1 MISKATT
8 TTSSQEVSLKALRRS
23 NSLGLSPSTST
34 ATATTTSTTTSG
46 SCQLDDLRSKPS
58 KTAVAITTTHSLSA
72 DTYEITCR
80 ATSGTRKT
88 PVSIH
93 FVLTLRDLSPGGRTY
108 QVTTRPSPSYFTII
122 TNECQYDGGNYELL
136 RALFFRNEAAVP
148 WPLFAN
154 RLQRNIITITKQTLR
169 DTQRCLSR
177 HELAYIYARFFEPLS
192 LSLNIPGASQA
203 QAAPTVSCAAFE
215 TFWLWYG
222 KAVHQ
227 LKNSKNL
234 HAMWSKGVFWGFAS
248 REDAERAVLAEGA
261 PGVFVLRFSETNP
274 GAFAACYSAA
284 VEGEWEQKGKGGSQK
299 GKGETQKGKDWE
311 QKNSCGGGGG
321 NHKGK
326 DGCQKV
332 KDEGKGLRVVAYHLL
347 FPVNSVTQHHSLSD
361 VVQDAAELE
370 TVLKVSFDDRVRVKS
385 EDGSEAEDG
394 SEVMRFVK
402 MDKTSAFKEFYS
414 NHKPTVNKNG
424 YVIK

>member
-1 MISKATT
+1 MISKTP
-8 TTSSQEVSLKALRRS
+8 SQEVTLKALRRS
-23 NSLGLSPSTST
+23 NSLGLSPSMS
-34 ATATTTSTTTSG
+34 SG
-46 SCQLDDLRSKPS
+46 STQLDDPRSKPS
-58 KTAVAITTTHSLSA
+58 KTAVAITTQQRLTT
-72 DTYEITCR
+72 DTYEVTCR

-93 FVLTLRDLSPGGRTY
+93 FVVTLRDLDFGGRTY
-108 QVTTRPSPSYFTII
+108 HVTTQASPSYFTII

-154 RLQRNIITITKQTLR
+154 RLQRNVITITKQTLR
-169 DTQRCLSR
+169 GTQRCLSR
-177 HELAYIYARFFEPLS
+177 HELAYIYARFFKPLS
-192 LSLNIPGASQA
+192 LSLTGLQDAAP
-203 QAAPTVSCAAFE
+203 APTVSCAAFE
-215 TFWLWYG
+215 AFWRWYG
-222 KAVHQ
+222 RAVHQ

-248 REDAERAVLAEGA
+248 REDAEKAVLAEGT

-274 GAFAACYSAA
+274 GAFAACYSAI
-284 VEGEWEQKGKGGSQK
+284 VEPDEGER
-299 GKGETQKGKDWE
+299 TQKGKNE
-311 QKNSCGGGGG
+311 SKKRSQSEIENENQKSGSVLKGDANEDQKGNVNDKQKGSEGGDDD
-321 NHKGK
+321 NF
-326 DGCQKV
+326 
-332 KDEGKGLRVVAYHLL
+332 RVVAYHLL

-370 TVLKVSFDDRVRVKS
+370 YVMKVSFDDRVRVKC
-385 EDGSEAEDG
+385 EDGGDEEEGRREGADEEACEIMKLD
-394 SEVMRFVK
+394 K
-402 MDKTSAFKEFYS
+402 MDKTSAFREFYS